1 MLARRTVLAVLAL
14 ALVIPASA
22 PARQAAR
29 PNAPTGL
36 KAFLLSYDE
45 SPSRNFSRTPSF
57 AWHPLQR
64 ALSYEFQL
72 ATSNRFRENSVVWSA
87 TGLKMPAT
95 SVPIALPWVAGK
107 PYSLFAR
114 VRAKTQRGTTHWS
127 SSFGLNVRWTQIPAQ
142 LPAPNGL
149 LRWTPID
156 GATAYQV
163 WGVNIGGGA
172 TKVHSVATNVTDMR
186 DWFTFHQT
194 LSWVGTAT
202 WRVRAV
208 RATYGTAQN
217 GQPSTSYGAWSPIF
231 HTHAIPPSA
240 SRITLHSTV
249 SDVIGTVAT
258 PAAHALMPGF
268 SWSGGESF
276 SGTPYE
282 LYRVYVFSDSDCVQ
296 PVLTGS
302 VVGSPSWVP
311 HLSGPLKL
319 PQSPDEIAKAR
330 STILEDGDQS
340 KGTFDLAHLELTPS
354 EKVPIPSSDSG
365 GGTTEA
371 QPRLDVWDR
380 AWPSGVYYW
389 TVVPVTWGINSFTG
403 LLEYWD
409 TEHPQDACA
418 AGRIGTFGRVSQPIP
433 TGSTTSYVVGLSVAG
448 RVTSSSASRSPLV
461 YGSPLVTWSPALG
474 ANEYEIE
481 WSRTRYPFA
490 KAGST
495 TTPASSA
502 SLPVGT
508 GSWYYR
514 VRGLNLNMGSA
525 SQNMTWSSIRKL
537 RVARPVFRIR

>member
-14 ALVIPASA
+14 ALVVPASA
-22 PARQAAR
+22 PARQAAL

-36 KAFLLSYDE
+36 KAFLLNFDE

-57 AWHPLQR
+57 AWHPLER

-72 ATSNRFRENSVVWSA
+72 ATSSRFRENSVVWSA
-87 TGLKMPAT
+87 TGLKTPAT
-95 SVPIALPWVAGK
+95 SVPIALPWVTGK

-114 VRAKTQRGTTHWS
+114 VRAKTQLGTTHWS
-127 SSFGLNVRWTQIPAQ
+127 SSFGFNVRWTQIPAP

-156 GATAYQV
+156 GATGYQI
-163 WGVNIGGGA
+163 WEVNIGGGA

-194 LSWVGTAT
+194 LSWVGTAS
-202 WRVRAV
+202 WRVRAI

-231 HTHAIPPSA
+231 YTHAIPPSA
-240 SRITLHSTV
+240 SRITLGSTV
-249 SDVIGTVAT
+249 SNVIGTVAT

-268 SWSGGESF
+268 SWSGDESF

-311 HLSGPLKL
+311 HVSGPLKL
-319 PQSPDEIAKAR
+319 PASLEDIAAAR
-330 STILEDGDQS
+330 NTILEDGDQS
-340 KGTFDLAHLELTPS
+340 GTFDLAHMELTPS
-354 EKVPIPSSDSG
+354 ETVPSASSDSG
-365 GGTTEA
+365 GGTTGAE
-371 QPRLDVWDR
+371 PRLDLWDR

-389 TVVPVTWGINSFTG
+389 TVVPVKFGINAITDA
-403 LLEYWD
+403 LEYQD
-409 TEHPQDACA
+409 VELPQDACA
-418 AGRIGTFGRVSQPIP
+418 RGRIGTFGRVSQPIP

-448 RVTSSSASRSPLV
+448 RVMSSSASRSPRV
-461 YGSPLVTWSPALG
+461 YGSPLVTWSPPLG
-474 ANEYEIE
+474 ADEYKIE
-481 WSRTRYPFA
+481 WSRTRYPFT

-495 TTPASSA
+495 VTPATSA
-502 SLPVGT
+502 TLPLEPGT
-508 GSWYYR
+508 WYYR
-514 VRGLNLNMGSA
+514 VRGIDLGMPTA
-525 SQNMTWSSIRKL
+525 AQEMVWSSVRKIS
-537 RVARPVFRIR
+537 VARPVFRIG